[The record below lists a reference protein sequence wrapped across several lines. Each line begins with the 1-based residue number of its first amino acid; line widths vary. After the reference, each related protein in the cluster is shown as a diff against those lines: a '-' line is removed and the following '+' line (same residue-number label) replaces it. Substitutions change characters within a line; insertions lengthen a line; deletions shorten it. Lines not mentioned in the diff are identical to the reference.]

1 MGSTGMRHSVALIYT
16 AIAVIAASGAA
27 ILFRLTPLPLDM
39 AVMFGA
45 VLFFVMAVVDQAAAR
60 RNERKAHEQQ
70 IALNDATFQDLFNE
84 VDMIRS
90 RLVALETDT
99 QQIVDQAVAPLHQ
112 DVQAVGAL
120 LAQVTEAVADNDHR
134 LVELEE
140 GLESGENLIVSA
152 AQVEPQTASAKR
164 ASLEAMAAK
173 PAAVAQSPV
182 DDASKPAEAASDDE
196 AGESDQES
204 EPKARSKRRSRAA
217 QTDEQ
222 KTSKKAQSRALI
234 KRVTAAVEN
243 ERIETALQSIVTLP
257 HRRAR
262 GYATIFNLV
271 LDGSGTLEAKHA
283 LPAVEAAGVSEAFDK
298 AAMLRALA
306 LADRFAA
313 RESASM
319 VFVPLSGSALMR
331 SRFADWLVHTLTEE
345 KELAGRL
352 VLEIA
357 QKDVRA
363 FSPLDFDV
371 MGTLADLGFRM
382 CVSNLDDVRSDLF
395 DLSSHGFRYAKAPVS
410 IFLGSGA
417 EARSDIHPEDLA
429 DLAARNGMDLI
440 VDRVESEA
448 QVVELLECKLR
459 YAQGNLFARP
469 RVVDIVPRP
478 DKQKV
483 ADLISEASEAQSEP
497 ASEEPPAQRPRRPAA
512 ALSRSA

>member
-1 MGSTGMRHSVALIYT
+1 MRHSVALIYT
-16 AIAVIAASGAA
+16 AIAVIAASAAA
-27 ILFRLTPLPLDM
+27 IAYRLTPLPLDM

-45 VLFFVMAVVDQAAAR
+45 VLFFAMAVFDQAAAR
-60 RNERKAHEQQ
+60 RNERKALEQQ

-90 RLVALETDT
+90 RLVSLETDT
-99 QQIVDQAVAPLHQ
+99 QQMVDQAVAPLHQ

-140 GLESGENLIVSA
+140 GLEASGGHHLIA
-152 AQVEPQTASAKR
+152 APS
-164 ASLEAMAAK
+164 EA
-173 PAAVAQSPV
+173 PAARKADTEAPDTDTSENATSRAQGNDPAGGP
-182 DDASKPAEAASDDE
+182 DADRSGAARPPARRRAARTDAE
-196 AGESDQES
+196 DQKAEQ
-204 EPKARSKRRSRAA
+204 KARS
-217 QTDEQ
+217 
-222 KTSKKAQSRALI
+222 RALL
-234 KRVTAAVEN
+234 KRVAVAVEN

-262 GYATIFNLV
+262 GYATVFHLV
-271 LDGSGTLEAKHA
+271 LDGSGTLEAPHA
-283 LPAVEAAGVSEAFDK
+283 AQAVEAAGVSEAFDK

-319 VFVPLSGSALMR
+319 VFVPVSGSALMR
-331 SRFADWLVHTLTEE
+331 SRFADWLVHTLTDE

-363 FSPLDFDV
+363 FSPLDFDI

-382 CVSNLDDVRSDLF
+382 CVSNLTDARSDLF

-410 IFLGSGA
+410 LFLGSEA

-448 QVVELLECKLR
+448 QVVELLDCKLR
-459 YAQGNLFARP
+459 YAQGNAFARP

-478 DKQKV
+478 DRQAV
-483 ADLISEASEAQSEP
+483 VDLIGEAGETKADKPPVSEP
-497 ASEEPPAQRPRRPAA
+497 DVAPAKPSNRIAA
-512 ALSRSA
+512 ALSRTA